1 MGGHQ
6 LFGKSSADIMKPT
19 SVLNGQHFG
28 VGLAKVNGIVKY
40 TLSPF
45 EQRAFA
51 GAVSFGIP
59 NLFYRFR
66 TQVLKVAPPF
76 IIGYMIYDTIE
87 AKHTAMTRKN
97 PADFENDE
105 LNLKLI

>member
-1 MGGHQ
+1 MGSHGV
-6 LFGKSSADIMKPT
+6 FSKSSSNRMKPT
-19 SVLNGQHFG
+19 AILNGQHFG
-28 VGLAKVNGIVKY
+28 AGLAKVNGIVKY

-51 GAVSFGIP
+51 GAVSHGVP
-59 NLFYRFR
+59 NMFRRFR

-76 IIGYMIYDTIE
+76 VIGYMVYDAIE
-87 AKHTAMTRKN
+87 AKHTAMTKKN

-105 LNLKLI
+105 